1 MYITTKVPPC
11 EVQIVFD
18 VIVLYVCVRVD
29 ISNDVS
35 KYFTLCWLVIANSA
49 VYITVL
55 VLSAKKYPEPLHRQ
69 PNPLFHFIL
78 LS

>member
-11 EVQIVFD
+11 EVQIAFD
-18 VIVLYVCVRVD
+18 IVVLYVCVRVD

-55 VLSAKKYPEPLHRQ
+55 VLSAKKYPEPLHW
-69 PNPLFHFIL
+69 
-78 LS
+78 